1 MLEIIHHKTD
11 VPFKQGRELP
21 SVAPKIILGCTDTWT
36 ADIAIRTFDRDYFSH
51 RPHYVIDPVALEIH
65 KIADST
71 RAVIGTFAPS
81 APHTQSRC
89 IFVSICKFS
98 VIELDD
104 KTSENVGWLLRV
116 ICDIEGVPAILYP
129 SQPYEDEIGP
139 ATLNEAEGIVPW
151 HCFPQTPEIQQPG
164 SLKWELIN
172 KGLQDYDAPD
182 RLGISG
188 DGETEVY
195 EIVKEDAVETATEDL
210 DELKVAELKEIASE
224 LGISSYSSMKKTEL
238 IDAITT
244 ARS

>member
-1 MLEIIHHKTD
+1 M
-11 VPFKQGRELP
+11 
-21 SVAPKIILGCTDTWT
+21 
-36 ADIAIRTFDRDYFSH
+36 
-51 RPHYVIDPVALEIH
+51 
-65 KIADST
+65 
-71 RAVIGTFAPS
+71 
-81 APHTQSRC
+81 
-89 IFVSICKFS
+89 VS
-98 VIELDD
+98 
-104 KTSENVGWLLRV
+104 WLNHF
-116 ICDIEGVPAILYP
+116 IQNA
-129 SQPYEDEIGP
+129 
-139 ATLNEAEGIVPW
+139 AEGIVPW